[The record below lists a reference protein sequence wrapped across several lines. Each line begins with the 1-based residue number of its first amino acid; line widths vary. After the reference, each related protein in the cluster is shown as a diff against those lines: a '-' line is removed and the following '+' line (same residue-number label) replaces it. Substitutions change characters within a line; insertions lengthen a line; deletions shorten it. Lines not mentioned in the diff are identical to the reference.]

1 MLNPLRRYYLDPQ
14 PVARALAADLLHDYE
29 PGTLAHSETVQLLR
43 TRYMR
48 LVAEYGLPARAC
60 NDVADRAWALMAQAG
75 AVDTTPAGKEFAF
88 FE

>member
-1 MLNPLRRYYLDPQ
+1 MHNPLKRYWLDPQ
-14 PVARALAADLLHDYE
+14 PVARALAADLLSDYE
-29 PGTLAHSETVQLLR
+29 PGTLSRVETVQLLR

-60 NDVADRAWALMAQAG
+60 NDVADRAWALIANG
-75 AVDTTPAGKEFAF
+75 VDMPEEPAGKEFAF